1 MGIWAVAVEV
11 EAVEMEATMV
21 VENLLVGIL
30 WEGRS
35 DHQMGKEAGE
45 GAAG

>member
-1 MGIWAVAVEV
+1 MGIWAAVVEV
-11 EAVEMEATMV
+11 EAAEMEAIMV
-21 VENLLVGIL
+21 VVL
-30 WEGRS
+30 WESRS